1 MAPPPA
7 SSEATFSVTATLG
20 IAALLFVPFVTRS
33 LSGALEPYPAVL
45 LPAGAG
51 WIESRAKELRFDQ
64 LKLWGHCAGPGDE
77 QWRELDSERVIAP
90 IPVYYLGAIEERG
103 FGLGAPASQ
112 RVNVKLLGDVNVP
125 RPQPSPEDVAATK
138 RWLGAR
144 LQSLGCSPK
153 ELRVTRQVKV
163 VEVPSGRVSSGPLS
177 QPEVILA
184 LD

>member
-1 MAPPPA
+1 MAPPSA
-7 SSEATFSVTATLG
+7 NSEATFSVAATLG
-20 IAALLFVPFVTRS
+20 IAIALFVPFVARS

-64 LKLWGHCAGPGDE
+64 LKLWGRCRGERAS
-77 QWRELDSERVIAP
+77 WSELDSERVMAP

-103 FGLGAPASQ
+103 FGLGAPARQ
-112 RVNVKLLGDVNVP
+112 RINVKLIGDVDVP
-125 RPQPSPEDVAATK
+125 RPEPSLEDVAATK
-138 RWLGAR
+138 RWLGTR
-144 LQSLGCSPK
+144 LQELGCSPK

-163 VEVPSGRVSSGPLS
+163 VEVPSGRVSPGPLS